1 MENKDVRYGWPV
13 SEYCRK
19 ERAVRAFQGFTQ
31 VKAKINGSIGL
42 DL

>member
-13 SEYCRK
+13 QEYCRK
-19 ERAVRAFQGFTQ
+19 ERAVRTIQDLTQ
-31 VKAKINGSIGL
+31 VKAKISGSIGL